1 MFFIRT
7 GAAAALRAECRT
19 ASTAE
24 ARARAARLR
33 RIKEDAS
40 RSPGDFR
47 PSAISPGMLSCG
59 RTGVAFVAVYSSRYN
74 IAAMWPKRVF
84 RRLFFCAAEFPA
96 SKNSQP
102 KFQRLENAF
111 VMLVQHAHNAA
122 ARRCAIRI
130 KCAPDAHARAKP
142 RAMRPGASPAVRR
155 RWCKSRELI
164 ESFVNYPSY
173 SALLMRC
180 GEGRSADDIQAL

>member
-7 GAAAALRAECRT
+7 GAASALRAECRT

-40 RSPGDFR
+40 RSSGDFR

-74 IAAMWPKRVF
+74 IGATWPKRVF
-84 RRLFFCAAEFPA
+84 RRLLFCAAEFPA

-102 KFQRLENAF
+102 KFQRL
-111 VMLVQHAHNAA
+111 VCCLSMLARYARDAA
-122 ARRCAIRI
+122 AASCAIRI
-130 KCAPDAHARAKP
+130 KCAP
-142 RAMRPGASPAVRR
+142 
-155 RWCKSRELI
+155 EL
-164 ESFVNYPSY
+164 
-173 SALLMRC
+173 
-180 GEGRSADDIQAL
+180 